1 MNAKLL
7 RDIVNKKE
15 GNRDFVH
22 NLARVLGK
30 TAASVSN
37 KNTGASPWTVD
48 EVKMIRDRYRL
59 TGDQILK
66 IFFE

>member
-30 TAASVSN
+30 TAASISN
-37 KNTGASPWTVD
+37 KNTGTTSWTVD
-48 EVKMIRDRYRL
+48 EIKTIRDRYKL
-59 TGDQILK
+59 TGDQILE
-66 IFFE
+66 IFFR

>member
-1 MNAKLL
+1 MNAKML

-15 GNRDFVH
+15 GNRDFVR

-30 TAASVSN
+30 TAASISN
-37 KNTGASPWTVD
+37 KNTGTTSWTVD
-48 EVKMIRDRYRL
+48 EIKTIRDRYRL

-66 IFFE
+66 IFFD